1 MSSSA
6 LSSDN
11 GLIFHWEA
19 PRRRQL
25 AIAGFLA
32 ASILGHA
39 FCFYMFQI
47 IYPPAVALVPPPA
60 RLTVIDS
67 NTEEG
72 RTLLRWIEA
81 EDPALASITQRPP
94 DAKNV
99 PLPALQHV
107 PSYLNT
113 QPSLKKLPPLISDLR
128 VPSSQP
134 PAPVPLARARKA
146 PATLAV
152 PTTVTFSSEL
162 AEPRCAAKTRMKWSA
177 STREPPQSAEFRVA
191 VTDRGLLRYCFLES
205 SSGDAALDEQA
216 QKYLALCRFTGSA
229 GENSAAKQD
238 LIWAIATVE
247 WGNDV
252 TLPPSSSP
260 EAPAP

>member
-25 AIAGFLA
+25 AVAGFLV
-32 ASILGHA
+32 ASIVGHA

-47 IYPPAVALVPPPA
+47 IYPPAVALLPPPA
-60 RLTVIDS
+60 RITVIAS

-81 EDPALASITQRPP
+81 EDPALASSTQRPP
-94 DAKNV
+94 DAKEV
-99 PLPALQHV
+99 PLPALRHV

-113 QPSLKKLPPLISDLR
+113 PPSLKRLPPAIPDLR

-134 PAPVPLARARKA
+134 PAPVPIARSRKV
-146 PATLAV
+146 PATMAV
-152 PTTVTFSSEL
+152 PTAVTFSSEL
-162 AEPRCAAKTRMKWSA
+162 DDFGAPQKPEIKWSA

-191 VTDRGLLRYCFLES
+191 VTDRGFLRYCFLER
-205 SSGDAALDEQA
+205 SSGDAVLDEQV
-216 QKYLALCRFTGSA
+216 QKYLALCRFTRSA
-229 GENSAAKQD
+229 SEKSAAKQD
-238 LIWAIATVE
+238 LIWAIATVD

-252 TLPPSSSP
+252 TLPPSSSS
-260 EAPAP
+260 EAPPP